1 MPLQL
6 CKFEHEIG
14 THNTTVPNY
23 VPSEMIQYMPV
34 VYLVEKIEMHEG
46 KVIY

>member
-1 MPLQL
+1 M

-14 THNTTVPNY
+14 THNSTVPNY